1 MYLYIEDLKKL
12 EQLEQLEQMSKTAG
26 KHVKILFQF
35 EKRSWN
41 KIQRIAQNR
50 R

>member
-12 EQLEQLEQMSKTAG
+12 EQLEQMSKTAA